1 MGMVYFLDN
10 DVILKLTTYRMLDE
24 ALDCL
29 EIDRSNIRVLNSARF
44 VFEKHKKV
52 RENYLETVRESAI
65 NFVSQHT
72 EIAAQNSEEHK
83 LLLAQNGIDLGEAT
97 LITATIQESASFLVS
112 GDKKCL
118 NALAAKDLYLIH
130 KKMQG
135 RAICLEQIIC
145 KSIEIQG
152 FDWVMDRILPNL
164 ACDATLK
171 AAFGSGS
178 KSQCETVLG
187 TLNGYIQD
195 LQKTSSGILSDL

>member
-10 DVILKLTTYRMLDE
+10 DVILKLITYGMLNE

-29 EIDRSNIRVLNSARF
+29 KIDRSNIRVLDSARF
-44 VFEKHKKV
+44 VFKKHKKV
-52 RENYLETVRESAI
+52 IENHSLQVRTSAI
-65 NFVSQHT
+65 SFVEQHT
-72 EIAAQNSEEHK
+72 EIAFQNSDEHI
-83 LLLAQNGIDLGEAT
+83 LLVGQNGIDIGEAI
-97 LITATIQESASFLVS
+97 LIAATIRESSSFLIS

-118 NALAAKDLYLIH
+118 NALASKDLDSIH

-135 RAICLEQIIC
+135 RVICLEQIVY
-145 KSIEIQG
+145 KLIEIQG
-152 FDWVMDRILPNL
+152 FVWVMDRILPNL